1 MSLVQSRNS
10 YSDIAGEKERK
21 PELQTFLRL
30 RSVERTTTSK
40 LWVLRIM
47 QQRLREREAP
57 PREMTPQ

>member
-40 LWVLRIM
+40 LWVLKIM
-47 QQRLREREAP
+47 QQRLR
-57 PREMTPQ
+57 